1 MSRDPVCG
9 PNVTFCFLRWPLVSP
24 CPWHTMATVVI
35 MLGLIVP
42 DHAPGL
48 IHASCLPVTTH
59 GNMRHG
65 DTDSQTLW
73 DMWQVT
79 GEGLP
84 RICLL
89 TMYLAGLTGE
99 HSLPL
104 IGDTFQNMSYRT
116 NHDVGFPTSSYY
128 TQDVSKISKKQTH
141 LNLVTWSDVTKFLN
155 PHKYCYE
162 TNPKIMTWGDPTL
175 PTTQWV
181 VNRDGL

>member
-1 MSRDPVCG
+1 MLQTASSITGRSMSRDPVCG
-9 PNVTFCFLRWPLVSP
+9 PNVTFCFLRWPWVSP

-128 TQDVSKISKKQTH
+128 TQDVSKISTKTNTFKSR
-141 LNLVTWSDVTKFLN
+141 NLIRCHEIFKSSQILLWS
-155 PHKYCYE
+155 
-162 TNPKIMTWGDPTL
+162 
-175 PTTQWV
+175 
-181 VNRDGL
+181 